1 MNRAY
6 RTDGTYN
13 TCRSDKEAKAAVS
26 RRRRAGRANRISA
39 IPFFIGSFLLI
50 AICCLVF
57 NTFFVSAH
65 GNQEEEPVAYTYYR
79 SIQIEAGDT
88 LWDIAEEYMTA
99 DCSSVEEYV
108 EKLMELNN
116 LSSDEIHAGEKLMI
130 AYNDTEFVK

>member
-26 RRRRAGRANRISA
+26 RRRRVGRANRISA

-57 NTFFVSAH
+57 NTFFVSAQMCIRDRYISIRKSLKKLLKKERYEH
-65 GNQEEEPVAYTYYR
+65 TLGVMYTAA
-79 SIQIEAGDT
+79 SLA
-88 LWDIAEEYMTA
+88 M
-99 DCSSVEEYV
+99 
-108 EKLMELNN
+108 
-116 LSSDEIHAGEKLMI
+116 
-130 AYNDTEFVK
+130 